1 MNSRNCTMKPA
12 TMSASTTARRW
23 DTLCVLLLA
32 GALACA
38 VPADTWATSTSG
50 TAEFQKPFM
59 TVVQSI
65 LDLFNSGL
73 ARMLAIL
80 AVIGLGL
87 AAMAGKLSWIM
98 ATRVVVGIVLVF
110 GASSIVGL
118 ITGKSG
124 NTDYHSR
131 APVPVLQQAAAAVA
145 APGPRSS

>member
-1 MNSRNCTMKPA
+1 MNSRNHPMKAP
-12 TMSASTTARRW
+12 STGVSFSVPRQGMH
-23 DTLCVLLLA
+23 VLALLA
-32 GALACA
+32 VSLALA
-38 VPADTWATSTSG
+38 VPVDAWATTSSG

-124 NTDYHSR
+124 NTDYHGL
-131 APVPVLQQAAAAVA
+131 APVPVLQVA
-145 APGPRSS
+145 AISAAPRPS

>member
-1 MNSRNCTMKPA
+1 MNSRNLMV
-12 TMSASTTARRW
+12 MSVADGLGVGTRRHELLW
-23 DTLCVLLLA
+23 VVLMAVTLTC
-32 GALACA
+32 ALPIDA
-38 VPADTWATSTSG
+38 WATSTSG

-131 APVPVLQQAAAAVA
+131 GPVPMLQAAADAFE
-145 APGPRSS
+145 PRAS

>member
-1 MNSRNCTMKPA
+1 MNTRNLTV
-12 TMSASTTARRW
+12 MSVANEAHVGARRHQLLW
-23 DTLCVLLLA
+23 VVLMA
-32 GALACA
+32 VALTCA
-38 VPADTWATSTSG
+38 LPVDAWATSTSG

-131 APVPVLQQAAAAVA
+131 GPVPVLQAASDAL
-145 APGPRSS
+145 APRAS

>member
-1 MNSRNCTMKPA
+1 MKHVAVAPHRYHLP
-12 TMSASTTARRW
+12 TFGLS
-23 DTLCVLLLA
+23 VLLA
-32 GALACA
+32 ALVLA
-38 VPADTWATSTSG
+38 VPADAWATSTSG

-124 NTDYHSR
+124 NTDYHSLG
-131 APVPVLQQAAAAVA
+131 PVPTLQVFAATASTS
-145 APGPRSS
+145 RSS

>member
-1 MNSRNCTMKPA
+1 MKA
-12 TMSASTTARRW
+12 HIRTFNHQVAAAGIVQRRHE
-23 DTLCVLLLA
+23 TRFVLLLA
-32 GALACA
+32 VVAAACA
-38 VPADTWATSTSG
+38 IPLDAWATSTSG

-124 NTDYHSR
+124 NTDYHGLLNS
-131 APVPVLQQAAAAVA
+131 VPALHAVTDFL
-145 APGPRSS
+145 GPRAS

>member
-1 MNSRNCTMKPA
+1 MKSRNLIA
-12 TMSASTTARRW
+12 MSAADGLGVDTRRHELLW
-23 DTLCVLLLA
+23 VVLMAVTLTC
-32 GALACA
+32 ALPIDA
-38 VPADTWATSTSG
+38 WATSTSG

-131 APVPVLQQAAAAVA
+131 GPVPMLQAAADAFE
-145 APGPRSS
+145 PRAS

>member
-1 MNSRNCTMKPA
+1 MISRNRMMKTTA
-12 TMSASTTARRW
+12 LGASTGGGRHG
-23 DTLCVLLLA
+23 TLCLALLA
-32 GALACA
+32 VAVASA
-38 VPADTWATSTSG
+38 VPADAWATTSSG

-124 NTDYHSR
+124 NTDYHGR
-131 APVPVLQQAAAAVA
+131 
-145 APGPRSS
+145 APGPVLELVVASAAASRSS

>member
-1 MNSRNCTMKPA
+1 MNSRPHTIKTA
-12 TMSASTTARRW
+12 AFGASAGGGHYG
-23 DTLCVLLLA
+23 TLCLALLA
-32 GALACA
+32 VAAACA
-38 VPADTWATSTSG
+38 VPADAWATSTSG

-124 NTDYHSR
+124 NTDYHGKG
-131 APVPVLQQAAAAVA
+131 PVPAFQVAAVSA
-145 APGPRSS
+145 SPRSS